1 MFERFTERARQ
12 VVVLAQ
18 EEARILKHNYIG
30 TEHILLG
37 LLREE
42 EGLAARVLE
51 SLDITVERVRAQVV
65 RIVGSGEEVT
75 SGQIPF
81 TPRAK
86 KVLELALREALSLGH
101 NYIGTEHILLGLV
114 RENEGVAARILL
126 DFDAD
131 SEKIR
136 NEVIRMLSG
145 PGGRQRSGS
154 GSGSGA
160 QGEGKKSSKLL
171 DQFGRNLTKLA
182 SEGKLDPV
190 VGRETEVERIM
201 QILSRRQ
208 KNNPVLI
215 GEPGVGKTAVVE
227 GLAQRIT
234 SGEVPELLKNKQIYT
249 LDLAALVAG
258 SKYRGEF
265 EERLKKVMKEITQ
278 RGDIILFIDELHNLV
293 GAGAAEGAID
303 AASILKPA
311 LARGELQTIG
321 ATTLDEYRKYLERD
335 SALERRFQQIKVD
348 QPSTEETVQVLK
360 GLRDRY
366 EAHHHVG
373 ITDEALE
380 AAAELADRYIS
391 DRFLP
396 DKAIDLIDEAAS
408 RARIKSMT
416 APPVYKELEE
426 EIETTRRDK
435 EAAIE
440 AQEFEKAA
448 NLRDSERQLTNKKR
462 DLEEQ
467 WRSGESG
474 ERPEIGEEEIAD
486 IVSMWTG
493 IPVFKLTE
501 AETQKLIRMED
512 ELHKRVIGQQ
522 AAIEAVSKA
531 IRRSRAG
538 LKDPKRPTGSFI
550 FLGPSGVG
558 KTELGRTLAEFL
570 FGDEEAM
577 VRIDMSEYMEKHSV
591 SRLVGSPPGYIGYDE
606 GGQLT
611 EAVRRKPYSVLLL
624 DEIEKAHPDVF
635 NILLQILEDGWL
647 TDSQGRKVDF
657 RNTIIIMTSN
667 IGASEIAKNTGI
679 GFTISDDEGGVTY
692 DDMKTRIMGDLK
704 KVFRPEF
711 LNRIDEVIVFHK
723 LAKAEIREIVELL
736 MKRVRASLADR
747 ELSLNLS
754 DDAADLLVEK
764 GWDPSMGARPL
775 RRAIQRYIEDPL
787 ADLALSSNLRAR
799 LHRRGRP
806 RPLRRPGEGSRHQ
819 GHQARAQARGGGCRR
834 RGRAAR
840 TRPPRSRA
848 PAATRTRRRC
858 RTTPRSCR
866 TCRTLRRSRRP
877 ATRTSRRRF
886 GLPAGRGI
894 GRPWPGRGPSGVVLR
909 SWPGWRCAAR
919 PRRSAAE
926 PVFEKLKVPTVGGA
940 EINVEVMR
948 PAGKRVPVILTYSPY
963 NTLNEGS
970 GQNLADDAIGQR
982 YLDRGTAAR
991 WPTCSAPA
999 APRAAGTTA
1008 AGRAAVGRRRGERPG
1023 REGLEQRPGGHDRR
1037 LLRRHHRHDD
1047 RGPRPRRAGPEGDRA
1062 DRGHQPLV
1070 RLRLRRRR
1078 ALPGQLRG
1086 ADRRG
1091 LRHAAGVR
1099 LRLRPHA
1106 AQRPHRPQA
1115 RWTRC
1120 WTAPTRAAPPSTRS
1134 RATTARR
1141 TTTTSGPSATTAA
1154 TRRDPRGRAGGQRLA
1169 GLQRQAGGGRGPVP
1183 RAARR
1188 APQAAVHVPGLA
1200 REPRCREL
1208 AAAAGPLLRPHPAG
1222 QAQRHRARAR
1232 GAVRGPLGRLRQ
1244 HRLHRRHGVAAAGH
1258 P

>member
-18 EEARILKHNYIG
+18 EEARTLKHNYIG

-51 SLDITVERVRAQVV
+51 SLEITVERVRAQVV

-145 PGGRQRSGS
+145 PGSRSRGS
-154 GSGSGA
+154 GSGSAAAATGSGA
-160 QGEGKKSSKLL
+160 GGEGKKSSKLL

-182 SEGKLDPV
+182 SDGKLDPV
-190 VGRETEVERIM
+190 VGRETEIERIM
-201 QILSRRQ
+201 QILSRRT
-208 KNNPVLI
+208 KNNPVLV

-227 GLAQRIT
+227 GLAQRIV
-234 SGEVPELLKNKQIYT
+234 SADVPELLKGKQIYT

-311 LARGELQTIG
+311 LARGELQTVG
-321 ATTLDEYRKYLERD
+321 ATTLEEFRKYLERD
-335 SALERRFQQIKVD
+335 SALERRFQKIVVD
-348 QPSTEETVQVLK
+348 QPSVEEAVQILK

-366 EAHHHVG
+366 EQHHKVN

-380 AAAELADRYIS
+380 AAADLADRYIS

-408 RARIKSMT
+408 RMRIKSMT
-416 APPVYKELEE
+416 SPPVYRELEE
-426 EIETTRRDK
+426 EIEETRRAK

-448 NLRDSERQLTNKKR
+448 NLRDQERRLTQKKR
-462 DLEEQ
+462 DLAEQ
-467 WRSGESG
+467 WEAGEAT
-474 ERPEIGEEEIAD
+474 ERPSIGEEEIAD

-501 AETQKLIRMED
+501 AETAKLMRMEE

-522 AAIEAVSKA
+522 PAVEVISKA

-558 KTELGRTLAEFL
+558 KTELARTLAEFL
-570 FGDEEAM
+570 FGDEDTM
-577 VRIDMSEYMEKHSV
+577 IRIDMSEYMEKHAV

-635 NILLQILEDGWL
+635 NILLQILEDGRL
-647 TDSQGRKVDF
+647 TDAQGRTVDF
-657 RNTIIIMTSN
+657 RHTIVIMTSN
-667 IGASEIAKNTGI
+667 IGASEIAKNFQI
-679 GFTISDDEGGVTY
+679 GFSTVEDETGVSY
-692 DDMKTRIMGDLK
+692 DEMKSRIMGELK
-704 KVFRPEF
+704 RVFRPEF
-711 LNRIDEVIVFHK
+711 INRIDDVIVFHK
-723 LAKAEIREIVELL
+723 LAKDEIKTIVDLLLQRIRESMAE
-736 MKRVRASLADR
+736 R
-747 ELSLNLS
+747 ELVLELS
-754 DDAADLLVEK
+754 EEAKDLLVEK

-787 ADLALSSNLRAR
+787 AD
-799 LHRRGRP
+799 
-806 RPLRRPGEGSRHQ
+806 
-819 GHQARAQARGGGCRR
+819 
-834 RGRAAR
+834 
-840 TRPPRSRA
+840 
-848 PAATRTRRRC
+848 
-858 RTTPRSCR
+858 
-866 TCRTLRRSRRP
+866 
-877 ATRTSRRRF
+877 F
-886 GLPAGRGI
+886 
-894 GRPWPGRGPSGVVLR
+894 VLR
-909 SWPGWRCAAR
+909 SQVPPG
-919 PRRSAAE
+919 STILVE
-926 PVFEKLKVPTVGGA
+926 PATDEDGESEVKLSIIEPAPQPTPVGVGA
-940 EINVEVMR
+940 E
-948 PAGKRVPVILTYSPY
+948 GD
-963 NTLNEGS
+963 G
-970 GQNLADDAIGQR
+970 ADE
-982 YLDRGTAAR
+982 
-991 WPTCSAPA
+991 PA
-999 APRAAGTTA
+999 AIEPAPDTP
-1008 AGRAAVGRRRGERPG
+1008 GELT
-1023 REGLEQRPGGHDRR
+1023 E
-1037 LLRRHHRHDD
+1037 
-1047 RGPRPRRAGPEGDRA
+1047 
-1062 DRGHQPLV
+1062 
-1070 RLRLRRRR
+1070 
-1078 ALPGQLRG
+1078 
-1086 ADRRG
+1086 
-1091 LRHAAGVR
+1091 
-1099 LRLRPHA
+1099 
-1106 AQRPHRPQA
+1106 
-1115 RWTRC
+1115 
-1120 WTAPTRAAPPSTRS
+1120 
-1134 RATTARR
+1134 
-1141 TTTTSGPSATTAA
+1141 
-1154 TRRDPRGRAGGQRLA
+1154 
-1169 GLQRQAGGGRGPVP
+1169 
-1183 RAARR
+1183 
-1188 APQAAVHVPGLA
+1188 
-1200 REPRCREL
+1200 
-1208 AAAAGPLLRPHPAG
+1208 
-1222 QAQRHRARAR
+1222 
-1232 GAVRGPLGRLRQ
+1232 
-1244 HRLHRRHGVAAAGH
+1244 
-1258 P
+1258 